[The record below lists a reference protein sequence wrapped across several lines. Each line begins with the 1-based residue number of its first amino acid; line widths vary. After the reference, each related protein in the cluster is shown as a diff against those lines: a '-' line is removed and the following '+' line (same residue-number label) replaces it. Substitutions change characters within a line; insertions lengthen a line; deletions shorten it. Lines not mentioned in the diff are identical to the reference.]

1 MAGISTSSAPRR
13 VLPSPAA
20 VPSYFGPLLTVTMLF
35 FTWGFIV
42 SMNDVLIPKL
52 KVVFTLQH
60 WQAMLVQ
67 TAFFGAYFIVSLA
80 YFLLS
85 MTKGDPIQRIGYKTG
100 IIIGLLVCAAGAG
113 LFYPS
118 AEFKS
123 YGLFLAALFVLASGT
138 TILQIAA
145 NPYVT
150 ILGAPET
157 SSSRLNL
164 TQAFNSLGTT
174 LAPVVGG
181 YLVFD
186 HLAQQAGTGADSV
199 KLPYLGLAAATVL
212 LALLIRLAPLPA
224 VGSAGRVVAEAGA
237 LRYRHLVLGV
247 VCIFA
252 YVGGEVSI
260 GSNFI
265 SLLKLPQIG
274 GFPESEAKYYLTFFW
289 GGAMIGRF
297 FGAVAL
303 AQFRNNA
310 YKFGILALIILVT
323 YAGVA
328 SVYDQQQSLI
338 VLGLML
344 GNVLVLLLSRF
355 VPQRTLAFFA
365 ACVVGL
371 LLLIATQTGAVALW
385 AIVGIGLFNSIMFP
399 TIFDLAIK
407 GLGQYTS
414 QASSL
419 LVMACVGGA
428 VVPPLQGLLAD
439 ETGNLQASFLLPV
452 LCYLY
457 VMYYG
462 IWGYKSDNQ
471 ANDTVVEPGA

>member
-1 MAGISTSSAPRR
+1 MAGIPTSPAPRHDHPP
-13 VLPSPAA
+13 LAA
-20 VPSYFGPLLTVTMLF
+20 TTAYFGPLLTVTMLF

-52 KVVFTLQH
+52 KVVFLLQH

-67 TAFFGAYFIVSLA
+67 TAFFGAYFLVSLA
-80 YFLLS
+80 YFLRS
-85 MTKGDPIQRIGYKTG
+85 MTKGDPIQRIGYKKG
-100 IIIGLLVCAAGAG
+100 IIMGLLVCAAGAA
-113 LFYPS
+113 LFFPA

-123 YGLFLAALFVLASGT
+123 YTLFLAALFVLASGT

-150 ILGAPET
+150 ILGVPET

-186 HLAQQAGTGADSV
+186 HLARQGGSGADSV
-199 KLPYLGLAAATVL
+199 KLPYLGLTATTVL
-212 LALLIRLAPLPA
+212 LALLIRLAPLPT

-247 VCIFA
+247 VGIFA
-252 YVGGEVSI
+252 YVGGEVTV

-265 SLLKLPQIG
+265 SLLKLPRLG
-274 GFPESEAKYYLTFFW
+274 GFPETEAKYYLTLFW
-289 GGAMIGRF
+289 GGAMMGRF

-303 AQFRNNA
+303 ARFRNKA
-310 YKFGILALIILVT
+310 YKYGLLALIILLSYLV
-323 YAGVA
+323 VA
-328 SVYDQQQSLI
+328 SVYDSQKSLL
-338 VLGLML
+338 VLGLL
-344 GNVLVLLLSRF
+344 LANVLVLLLSRF

-365 ACVVGL
+365 GCVVAL
-371 LLLIATQTGAVALW
+371 LLAVATQAGPVAVWAL
-385 AIVGIGLFNSIMFP
+385 VGIGLFNSIMFP

-407 GLGQYTS
+407 GLGEYTS

-419 LVMACVGGA
+419 LIMACVGGA
-428 VVPPLQGLLAD
+428 IVPPLQGLVAD
-439 ETGNLQASFLLPV
+439 YTGNLQASFLLPV

-457 VMYYG
+457 VLYYG
-462 IWGYKSDNQ
+462 IWGYKTDALPAGSP
-471 ANDTVVEPGA
+471 A